1 MPRCELAPIF
11 YKKRFFRGSLPEIC
25 DHAPIGRDL
34 PLREITANLH
44 PLPRR
49 PSVHPSGLS
58 QRSGAARTE
67 IVQRTRRRIPAPIQN
82 LLRAGMRGTHARAG
96 KRDRWRQKK
105 ERGAADFAAPLS
117 VPHVRPISI
126 WHLFL
131 EPSFFVTS
139 FRNRWCSLCSGP
151 PYLFVF
157 AEPN

>member
-58 QRSGAARTE
+58 QRSGAARG
-67 IVQRTRRRIPAPIQN
+67 RK
-82 LLRAGMRGTHARAG
+82 ARSLAA
-96 KRDRWRQKK
+96 KK

-131 EPSFFVTS
+131 ELSFFVTS

-151 PYLFVF
+151 AYLSVF